1 VITDGKRKDTMRRQL
16 KKKAESTYYTKTKDS
31 YTIKGNRFTRNP
43 VIELQLL
50 ASQVIG
56 IAKE

>member
-1 VITDGKRKDTMRRQL
+1 MRRQL